1 MDVRIPGRV
10 ITVFSG
16 TAMSSATSAASDII
30 DVTDGGYF
38 GLWYKITPTSGA
50 SGIRI
55 WYEQSY
61 NTSAACFV
69 IPDGAADVVTYMTDP
84 NIHVKSIAP
93 APMQY
98 LVFGAS
104 AVSAVVPSDAKL
116 TMVMFMQ
123 GD

>member
-1 MDVRIPGRV
+1 
-10 ITVFSG
+10 
-16 TAMSSATSAASDII
+16 MSSATSAVSDVI

-38 GLWYKITPTSGA
+38 GVWYKITPTSGA